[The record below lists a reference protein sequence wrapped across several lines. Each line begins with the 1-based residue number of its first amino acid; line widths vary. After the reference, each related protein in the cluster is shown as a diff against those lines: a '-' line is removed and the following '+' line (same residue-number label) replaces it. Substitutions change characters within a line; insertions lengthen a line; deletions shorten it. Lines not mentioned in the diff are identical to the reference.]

1 MAIDPHGDK
10 CNPALRFRIG
20 LTVQSTQK
28 IGAGAMREP
37 RFTAPPDGRL
47 TADMRAA
54 YAQTGFLVLE
64 GYRSAAACDAVS
76 ARAADLIAA
85 FDPAT
90 VSTVFAADSNAHTRD
105 DYFLGSGDKIRF
117 FLEPGAFDAMGQLR
131 VAKERALNKIG
142 HALHDLDPVFDGFS
156 RGADLAATAA
166 DIGLIDPVLMQ
177 SMLIFKQPRI
187 GAEVGLHQDATF
199 LHSDPVSCT
208 GFWFALEDADESN
221 GCLIGLAGAH
231 RQGLKERSHFVDGRI
246 VKTRLDDTPFTGVE
260 MALPAPKGTLVLLH
274 GLAPHR
280 STANSSDRSRWAY
293 ALHAHDRATRWSDD
307 NWLKRDAGMALRGF

>member
-1 MAIDPHGDK
+1 
-10 CNPALRFRIG
+10 
-20 LTVQSTQK
+20 
-28 IGAGAMREP
+28 MREP
-37 RFTAPPDGRL
+37 RFAAPVDGRL
-47 TADMRAA
+47 DAAMRSAFA
-54 YAQTGFLVLE
+54 ETGFLVLE
-64 GYRSAAACDAVS
+64 GYRSAAACDAVR
-76 ARAADLIAA
+76 ARTAELIDA
-85 FDPAT
+85 FDPAD

-105 DYFLGSGDKIRF
+105 AYFLGSGDKIRF
-117 FLEPGAFDAMGQLR
+117 FLEPGACDAAGRLQ
-131 VAKERALNKIG
+131 VAKARALNKIG

-166 DIGLIDPVLMQ
+166 GIGLVDPVLMQ

-246 VKTRLDDTPFTGVE
+246 VKTRLDDTPFTGIE

-307 NWLKRDAGMALRGF
+307 NWLKRDAGMTLRGF